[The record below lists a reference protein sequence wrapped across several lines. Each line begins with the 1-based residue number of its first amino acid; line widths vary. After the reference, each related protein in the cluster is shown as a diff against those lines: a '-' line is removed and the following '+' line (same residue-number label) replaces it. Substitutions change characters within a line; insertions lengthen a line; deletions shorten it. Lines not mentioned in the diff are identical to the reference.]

1 MAGRASTNPETGFF
15 PKTRFLPTILGHKF
29 TQAVLTLL
37 IAYLIF
43 RFGIPVLADVFTGRP
58 APIPG
63 SLLSFYMVIVLLATL
78 LLVSCNEAWWAEF
91 RRPILRVL
99 LEDENRPLVV
109 TRYAILVLVPLLAG
123 YWAFDRL
130 TPSVQPPAELRA
142 IHPAPPG
149 QVTVGGKTYAIQGLD
164 NPFWKG
170 PPEKPDPALVAEGR
184 EIYATHCIFC
194 HGDALAGD
202 GLFAEGLNPRPADFT
217 DTGTI
222 AQLQQ
227 SYLFWR
233 IAKGGVEL
241 PNESAPWNSAMPAW
255 EDTLSADEI
264 WKVIVYLYE
273 AAGPAVQPRTW
284 EE

>member
-1 MAGRASTNPETGFF
+1 
-15 PKTRFLPTILGHKF
+15 L
-29 TQAVLTLL
+29 V
-37 IAYLIF
+37 AYLLF
-43 RFGIPVLADVFTGRP
+43 RFGIPIVANVFTGRP

-63 SLLSFYMVIVLLATL
+63 SLLSFYMLIVLLATL
-78 LLVSCNEAWWAEF
+78 LLVSSNEAWWAEF
-91 RRPILRVL
+91 RRPIRRVL
-99 LEDENRPLVV
+99 IEDENRPLVGV
-109 TRYAILVLVPLLAG
+109 RYAILVLTPLLVG
-123 YWAFDRL
+123 YWTVGRL
-130 TPSVQPPAELRA
+130 TPTAQAPAELRA
-142 IHPAPPG
+142 IHPAPPD
-149 QVTVGGKTYAIQGLD
+149 QIAVGGEAYTIQGLD

-170 PPEKPDPALVAEGR
+170 PPEEPDPTVVEEGR
-184 EIYATHCIFC
+184 AIYGRNCVFC

-233 IAKGGVEL
+233 IAKGGPGL
-241 PNESAPWNSAMPAW
+241 PSESAPWNSGMPAW
-255 EDTLSADEI
+255 ENTLRADEI

-273 AAGPAVQPRTW
+273 AAGPAVEPRTW